1 MSLRGYISVEA
12 EVEVAVSDL
21 VDRLSDED
29 IEQLYREQQSGSR
42 AGDLSQQ
49 EMARRLARSIEIGDG
64 KTAADYAHRL
74 CMDLAGVPVLRPIAI
89 GPAPWE
95 RSAA

>member
-1 MSLRGYISVEA
+1 MSLSGYISVEA
-12 EVEVAVSDL
+12 EVDIAVSDL

-29 IEQLYREQQSGSR
+29 IDRLYHEQQSGSG
-42 AGDLSQQ
+42 AGDLSHQ
-49 EMARRLARSIEIGDG
+49 EMARRLARAIEIGDG
-64 KTAADYAHRL
+64 KAAADYAHRL
-74 CMDLAGVPVLRPIAI
+74 CMDLAGVPVLRPLAI